1 MNAVLQLLF
10 LLVKSVILE
19 WSIQNY
25 VTKYK
30 SLELHNNNVFH
41 CVIRAF
47 LVFIIRC
54 QAHSCITLFC
64 VHIYL
69 SSVTVLQDPR
79 GTFKGISP

>member
-10 LLVKSVILE
+10 LWVKSVILE
-19 WSIQNY
+19 WSIQIY

-30 SLELHNNNVFH
+30 SLELINNHVFD

-54 QAHSCITLFC
+54 QAQGCLTLF
-64 VHIYL
+64 
-69 SSVTVLQDPR
+69 
-79 GTFKGISP
+79 

>member
-10 LLVKSVILE
+10 LWVTSVILE
-19 WSIQNY
+19 WSIQIY

-30 SLELHNNNVFH
+30 SLELHNNYVFH
-41 CVIRAF
+41 CVIRAC

-54 QAHSCITLFC
+54 QAHGCITLCC

-69 SSVTVLQDPR
+69 SSVIVVQDLR
-79 GTFKGISP
+79 GTEWA